1 MGATSFACL
10 AWDRFYRSLYTC
22 NYSIFCPLTCLIIDK
37 DYSFNSLP
45 LNLPKTYS
53 FLSHECAKKH
63 SDFDFLLFSIKFL
76 TICLLLSLST
86 SSSSLMLLLLLLF
99 SNPSYCLSL
108 LLDFQTSCHY
118 LCKAKHSKTSSA
130 WRTNLSCSET
140 FLNVGLFYCAFVK
153 QVQKLR
159 SKKRPL

>member
-1 MGATSFACL
+1 MPDF
-10 AWDRFYRSLYTC
+10 
-22 NYSIFCPLTCLIIDK
+22 
-37 DYSFNSLP
+37 SFNSLP
-45 LNLPKTYS
+45 HNLPKTYS

-76 TICLLLSLST
+76 TICLLLSLSAT
-86 SSSSLMLLLLLLF
+86 SSSLMWLLLLLF

-159 SKKRPL
+159 SKNDPCRTLEMEVGPLLSSSSHLEPKLFDNCEQKFEK